1 MANEIVSDEIVNL
14 IATIGNLGSWLQA
27 IGIVVLL
34 TIIFQIIAYFL
45 NRKKLKELEMIR
57 NKLSIVEDKLEKLLK
72 KIK

>member
-1 MANEIVSDEIVNL
+1 MANEIVSEEIVNL
-14 IATIGNLGSWLQA
+14 IAKIGNLGSWLQT

>member
-1 MANEIVSDEIVNL
+1 MANEIVSEEIVNL
-14 IATIGNLGSWLQA
+14 IAKIGNLGSWLQA